1 MEVGE
6 SELLS
11 LLRTLDTLK
20 PYLEEIVIVGGW
32 VPFLYRKYGEIPAR
46 HPSVRTTDIDI
57 AVPRQVPAKGRPT
70 VDDLLSKAG
79 YTVKLFGSDSPPI
92 VKYELA
98 TPATEIEFITSEIG
112 KPGKPAIFVQPGLI
126 AQALRYVQIL
136 IENTKQIAINDSISG
151 VNVNSLIR
159 VPSPAAFI
167 FQKALTLPQRRLK
180 AAKDLYYIF
189 DLLDS
194 TTEMQSLIPA
204 EIRLLQAQYA
214 TKWFRSAIRNLERYF
229 PGSGGEGPALVATQ
243 YTGDMSTETFRNYT
257 QRIFRDLIERLK

>member
-1 MEVGE
+1 MEVSE

-20 PYLEEIVIVGGW
+20 PYHEEIVVVGGW
-32 VPFLYRKYGEIPAR
+32 VPFIYRKYGNMPAR

-57 AVPRQVPAKGRPT
+57 AVPLQVPDKGRPT
-70 VDDLLSKAG
+70 VDNLLSKAG
-79 YTVKLFGSDSPPI
+79 YKAQIFGSYGSV
-92 VKYELA
+92 VKYVLA
-98 TPATEIEFITSEIG
+98 TPPTEIEFITPEIG
-112 KPGKPAIFVQPGLI
+112 KAGEPSIVVQSGLR

-136 IENTKQIAINDSISG
+136 LENTRQIAINDSISG
-151 VNVNSLIR
+151 VNVSSLIR

-167 FQKALTLPQRRLK
+167 FQKALSLPQRRLK

-214 TKWFRSAIRNLERYF
+214 SKWFRSAIRNLESYF
-229 PGSGGEGPALVATQ
+229 PESGGKGPALVATQ
-243 YTGDMSTETFRNYT
+243 YTGAMNIEVFRNYT

>member
-1 MEVGE
+1 MEVSE

-11 LLRTLDTLK
+11 LIRTLHTLK

-32 VPFLYRKYGEIPAR
+32 VPFLYRKYGNIPAR

-57 AVPRQVPAKGRPT
+57 AVPRKVPDKGRPT
-70 VDDLLSKAG
+70 IDNLLSKAG
-79 YTVKLFGSDSPPI
+79 YTTQNFGLYGGA

-98 TPATEIEFITSEIG
+98 TPPTEIEFITPEIG
-112 KPGKPAIFVQPGLI
+112 KSGEPSIVVQSGLR

-136 IENTKQIAINDSISG
+136 LKNTRQIEIIDSISS
-151 VNVNSLIR
+151 VNVSSLIR

-167 FQKALTLPQRRLK
+167 FQKALTLPQRRFK

-194 TTEMQSLIPA
+194 TTEMQSQIPA
-204 EIRLLQAQYA
+204 EIRLVQAQYA
-214 TKWFRSAIRNLERYF
+214 SKWFRSAIENLERYF
-229 PGSGGEGPALVATQ
+229 PKSGGQGPAMVASQ
-243 YTGDMSTETFRNYT
+243 YTGAMNTETFRNYT
-257 QRIFRDLIERLK
+257 RRIFRDLIERLQ